1 MASHLASVFDGSL
14 LPSTRPPPPPSS
26 SSLGLPL
33 GLHGSSPSGSS
44 PSGLSGPPGSSHSLF
59 TPLTIHMYIG
69 RDAQADQY

>member
-44 PSGLSGPPGSSHSLF
+44 PSGSSGPHGSSNSLF
-59 TPLTIHMYIG
+59 TPLTIHMYSG
-69 RDAQADQY
+69 SKNCTNVT